1 MNKYYAARKIIKRKL
16 INDNKISYINTKLE
30 EMRLLIDAN
39 RDTFGWINT
48 DNIAKLFDIPLQTG
62 ILKTKVNE
70 EIENIIEEI
79 HDRNSFYSCLR

>member
-30 EMRLLIDAN
+30 EMRSLIDAN

-48 DNIAKLFDIPLQTG
+48 DNIAKLFDIPLQRG
-62 ILKTKVNE
+62 TKINE
-70 EIENIIEEI
+70 EIEKVIEEI

>member
-30 EMRLLIDAN
+30 EMRLLIESN

-48 DNIAKLFDIPLQTG
+48 DNIAKLFDIPLQRG
-62 ILKTKVNE
+62 TKINE
-70 EIENIIEEI
+70 EIEKVIEEI